1 MGAGVSAAVPD
12 AAQARATIS
21 ESDHTRSTAPR
32 IAAVIPCYR
41 VTAQIV
47 DVLARIGPE
56 CSLIYVVD
64 DCCPDGSGDYV
75 ARHVDDDRLRI
86 IRNATNLGVGG
97 AVLAGYRAAI
107 EEGAD
112 ILVKIDG
119 DGQMPPELMGR
130 FVGPIAAGVADYTK
144 GNRFFDL
151 AAVSRMPAVRVFGN
165 AVLSFMAKF
174 STGYWHVFD
183 PTNGYTA
190 IHAKVAA
197 HLPFERISRRYF
209 FESDLLFRLNTL
221 RAVVVDVP
229 MVARYGDEV
238 SNLRIP
244 LIIGEFLRGHLRN
257 FAKRIFYNHFLRDL
271 SPASLQLLLG
281 TLLLVGGS
289 TFGVVEWHRL
299 SEAGTTATAG
309 TVMLAALP
317 VLLGIQLLLAFLMW
331 DMQSTPRLP
340 IHPYLAD
347 RPDAPD
353 VVTRTEEEHQ
363 A

>member
-1 MGAGVSAAVPD
+1 MDAGTNTPAQGSAMTSCPARHDETTSSPLIAV
-12 AAQARATIS
+12 
-21 ESDHTRSTAPR
+21 
-32 IAAVIPCYR
+32 VIPCYR
-41 VTAQIV
+41 VTAHIL
-47 DVLARIGPE
+47 DVVSRIGPE
-56 CSLIYVVD
+56 CRLIYVVD
-64 DCCPDGSGDYV
+64 DCCPDGSGDFV
-75 ARHVDDDRLRI
+75 ARHASDSRI
-86 IRNATNLGVGG
+86 RIVRNPTNLGVGG

-107 EEGAD
+107 HEGAE

-119 DGQMPPELMGR
+119 DGQMPPELIRR
-130 FVGPIAAGVADYTK
+130 FVAPITAGIADYTK

-151 AAVSRMPAVRVFGN
+151 AAVQCMPTERVVGN
-165 AVLSFMAKF
+165 AVLSFVAKF
-174 STGYWHVFD
+174 STGYWHIFD

-190 IHAKVAA
+190 IHARVAA

-238 SNLRIP
+238 SNLRIR

-271 SPASLQLLLG
+271 SPASLQLVLGAILLAAG
-281 TLLLVGGS
+281 T
-289 TFGVVEWHRL
+289 TFGLIEWHEL
-299 SEAGTTATAG
+299 SEAGATATAG

-340 IHPYLAD
+340 IHPYLAEQ
-347 RPDAPD
+347 PD
-353 VVTRTEEEHQ
+353 VGDSDGHLTKEHDT
-363 A
+363 